1 MANEYFREAAN
12 AMKDIFASDIST
24 SDMVALTMMIVQYK
38 KYGLKDLL
46 EELDKDISVSDDIKK
61 KFSNLFKKIDY
72 YVSRSGG
79 VRLKNFVKDFNK
91 NEVYES
97 EISDNEIQEIVMGFD
112 LRGWEQDGDGPIFI
126 NVGGDGERKEFHNW
140 SEAGRFL
147 DELSEKD

>member
-126 NVGGDGERKEFHNW
+126 NVGGNGERKEFYDW